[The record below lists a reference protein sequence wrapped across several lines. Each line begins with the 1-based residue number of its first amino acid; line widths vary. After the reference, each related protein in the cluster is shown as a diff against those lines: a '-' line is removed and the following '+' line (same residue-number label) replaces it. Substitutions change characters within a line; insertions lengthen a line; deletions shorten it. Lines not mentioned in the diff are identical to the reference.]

1 MVIRR
6 SASNVNTEEPVQFWL
21 LVVLSCVAL
30 AVVVLTFFPGTV
42 QANAFLSRPVVTA
55 LPAPPAAAPTPIVT
69 MPKVVTPR
77 KTAAKIP
84 TRMLRGIASWYGSV
98 FNGRKTASGET
109 FDMYAMTACHPTLPF
124 GTRVRVIDLAN
135 HKSVVVRITDR
146 GDLLNKRIID
156 LSYAAAQKLEMTK
169 NGLARVKLEII
180 SLGPSPER
188 DRKEQP
194 SRQ

>member
-1 MVIRR
+1 
-6 SASNVNTEEPVQFWL
+6 
-21 LVVLSCVAL
+21 
-30 AVVVLTFFPGTV
+30 
-42 QANAFLSRPVVTA
+42 
-55 LPAPPAAAPTPIVT
+55 
-69 MPKVVTPR
+69 
-77 KTAAKIP
+77 
-84 TRMLRGIASWYGSV
+84 MLKGIASWYGSV

-124 GTRVRVIDLAN
+124 GSKVRVIDLSN

-180 SLGPSPER
+180 SLGPSAAR
-188 DRKEQP
+188 DRKDQP
-194 SRQ
+194 TRQ